1 MITHFYGIILTVLI
15 SSTFFVTAGLR
26 AFQEIIHWTGAQKS
40 LEPKKK
46 NFIWH
51 FVQKSVH
58 TLVPS
63 GNKVHTPWPLK
74 NKEVVHMHKPLFSV
88 SSWGSQF
95 RSYCGKLKHSPRE
108 RCVTDFLFQKDWL
121 SFQNCWETLVQEIPH
136 VCNLDF
142 THGKD
147 FIWPVISKTTFV

>member
-1 MITHFYGIILTVLI
+1 MGYFDCCHDHTFLWNNSDSSHFIHLFCYCRSACLSRDNPLNW
-15 SSTFFVTAGLR
+15 SSKEL
-26 AFQEIIHWTGAQKS
+26 GA
-40 LEPKKK
+40 KKK

-147 FIWPVISKTTFV
+147 FI